1 MNNPPEE
8 QLLESGT
15 LQIEQFDDADA
26 ASDISEDK
34 QVASASNPPKRE
46 KKITRPPRSKKAR
59 LTDVIEKSN
68 EQMGNI
74 ASLIA
79 SSIVTSE
86 AREKERK
93 EDREFFGQ
101 MFNMLSQTMIGI
113 SSQMHQ
119 NSPHQYFPHVQQP
132 FQPHAFFGIN
142 QSGTFQH
149 SPDTSSYA
157 EQKKNDN

>member
-8 QLLESGT
+8 YLLESGT

-46 KKITRPPRSKKAR
+46 KKITRAPRSKKAR

-74 ASLIA
+74 ANLIA

-93 EDREFFGQ
+93 EDREFFG
-101 MFNMLSQTMIGI
+101 MIRC
-113 SSQMHQ
+113 STCYLK
-119 NSPHQYFPHVQQP
+119 P
-132 FQPHAFFGIN
+132 
-142 QSGTFQH
+142 
-149 SPDTSSYA
+149 
-157 EQKKNDN
+157 

>member
-1 MNNPPEE
+1 M
-8 QLLESGT
+8 LESGT
-15 LQIEQFDDADA
+15 LQIELFDDVDA

-34 QVASASNPPKRE
+34 QVASVSNPS
-46 KKITRPPRSKKAR
+46 RSKKAR
-59 LTDVIEKSN
+59 FSDVIEKSK
-68 EQMGNI
+68 EPMGNI

-113 SSQMHQ
+113 LSQMHQ

-142 QSGTFQH
+142 QAGTFQH
-149 SPDTSSYA
+149 SHDTSHVQNKRTMITSTYCA
-157 EQKKNDN
+157 Q